1 MYYVNI
7 TENELTL
14 QDKCNKRTN
23 DQVTSLVRISNLVHA
38 PIPYSPQDKG
48 NKSAT
53 PHGEG
58 QGQAPYQLWS
68 TSL

>member
-23 DQVTSLVRISNLVHA
+23 DQVTSLVGMSKLIHA
-38 PIPYSPQDKG
+38 PILYSPQDKG
-48 NKSAT
+48 NKST
-53 PHGEG
+53 KII
-58 QGQAPYQLWS
+58 
-68 TSL
+68 